1 MKDKTRKTTLIVLIS
16 VAMLGSI
23 LLLTLVSFVT
33 SNSMFKET
41 VKQSVQQTVESN
53 ADQQSFYSS
62 YTQGKSADELV
73 EQSLKGYGVIQKL
86 IGLKLVLQIVMLVST
101 IKGPNKYKMALK
113 YLSILN
119 LIMSFDLISIVIL
132 IMSCIESNDVPCE
145 KPKAPDMEKVDTFKL
160 PVYIISFLAIWL
172 LIYNGLLTKFVPQIK
187 EWGRAHDMLFEVLFF
202 AVLALLV
209 FILLRKELVRD
220 FKVFKNNFG
229 TYHNFAARGFFW
241 IMVLNL
247 TSGIILNRI
256 VGGTSENQAALNEM
270 PLWFMIIFGTLI
282 GPMVEEGIYRGML
295 GKFVKNKVAFVI
307 ISTLLFAAMHVV
319 TITALPESPMQY
331 LFLIQYGLMGLVL
344 SINYTRTKNLFS
356 SYMVHM
362 IMNGVGTTLTALI
375 LL

>member
-1 MKDKTRKTTLIVLIS
+1 MKDKTRKTTLIVLIC
-16 VAMLGSI
+16 VAMVGTSIALG
-23 LLLTLVSFVT
+23 LFSFIK
-33 SNSMFKET
+33 SSDAFEEMMR
-41 VKQSVQQTVESN
+41 QSVE
-53 ADQQSFYSS
+53 QSSS
-62 YTQGKSADELV
+62 ALQGDMSTEELV
-73 EQSLKGYGVIQKL
+73 ETSLKGYGVIQKL
-86 IGLKLVLQIVMLVST
+86 MILKLVLQIVMLVST

-119 LIMSFDLISIVIL
+119 LIMSFDIISIVIL

-187 EWGRAHDMLFEVLFF
+187 EWGREHDMLFEVLFF

-247 TSGIILNRI
+247 TSG
-256 VGGTSENQAALNEM
+256 
-270 PLWFMIIFGTLI
+270 
-282 GPMVEEGIYRGML
+282 GI
-295 GKFVKNKVAFVI
+295 
-307 ISTLLFAAMHVV
+307 
-319 TITALPESPMQY
+319 
-331 LFLIQYGLMGLVL
+331 
-344 SINYTRTKNLFS
+344 
-356 SYMVHM
+356 
-362 IMNGVGTTLTALI
+362 
-375 LL
+375 